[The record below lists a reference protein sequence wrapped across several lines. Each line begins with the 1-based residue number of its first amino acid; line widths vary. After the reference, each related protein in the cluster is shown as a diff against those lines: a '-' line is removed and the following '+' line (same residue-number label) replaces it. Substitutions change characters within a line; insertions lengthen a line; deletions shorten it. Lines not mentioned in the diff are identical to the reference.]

1 MIIGLAGVARS
12 GKDSFFKFCQNTK
25 VNGKSNFRAAFA
37 DELKLELDSFLLK
50 QFNISAF
57 TESPKEKETIRPIL
71 VSYGMAKRQISEGR
85 YWVEKVKSKIE
96 PIKDSHNCFITDVR
110 FSNEVDQIKKLG
122 GICIHIERFNNA
134 PANEEEKKED
144 PIVKSKSDY
153 HFKWGDFS
161 KDVSPSQIAI
171 NFLKEKF

>member
-12 GKDSFFKFCQNTK
+12 GKDSFFNFCQNTK
-25 VNGKSNFRAAFA
+25 VNGKTNLRFAFA
-37 DELKLELDSFLLK
+37 DELKSELDQFILK
-50 QFNISAF
+50 EFNISSF
-57 TESPKEKETIRPIL
+57 TECSREKEIIRPIL
-71 VSYGMAKRQISEGR
+71 VSYGMAKRKISEGK

-96 PIKDSHNCFITDVR
+96 FIKDSHNCFITDVR

-122 GICIHIERFNNA
+122 GICIHIERFNNP
-134 PANEEEKKED
+134 PANEEEKNED

-161 KDVSPSQIAI
+161 QNTSPSEIAI
-171 NFLKEKF
+171 NFLKEKL